1 MGYELNW
8 QEQLI
13 IDLDDGMAGR
23 SRHIL
28 NHTEKSHNKK
38 RRRQVE
44 RQYFGHS
51 TSIFVRGMRAGVERW
66 HRDGVQGLQEL
77 KKEYSGEFVHG
88 VKIGE
93 RHAVNSDANFTFSQM
108 GDGNNSDDSTFTFT
122 Q

>member
-28 NHTEKSHNKK
+28 NHTETSHNKK
-38 RRRQVE
+38 SHRQVE
-44 RQYFGHS
+44 KQYFGHT
-51 TSIFVRGMRAGVERW
+51 TSMFVRGMRAGVETW
-66 HRDGVQGLQEL
+66 HREGIRGVKEL
-77 KKEYSGEFVHG
+77 KEEYSGEFVKG

-93 RHAVNSDANFTFSQM
+93 RHAVNSESNFIFSQM
-108 GDGNNSDDSTFTFT
+108 SDGYNSDDGTFTFT